1 MRFSAGWAGAVL
13 LQMGSRDS
21 RRERNQELFRL
32 GNERLDDVV
41 EIQIPDESLVPF
53 LCECADDSCFEKVNV
68 TLEEWEAV
76 ASDPN
81 SFLMLSGHQRNDGE
95 YVVAS
100 LLHYEIARKH
110 E

>member
-1 MRFSAGWAGAVL
+1 MA
-13 LQMGSRDS
+13 SREN

-32 GNERLDDVV
+32 GNERLHEVV
-41 EIQIPDESLVPF
+41 ENQVPEESLVPF
-53 LCECADDSCFEKVNV
+53 LCECADDDCFEQVSV

-81 SFLMLSGHQRNDGE
+81 NFLMLAGHQRNDGE

-100 LLHYEIARKH
+100 LLHYEIARKP